1 MHCLNLRSTDPFFN
15 LALEEILLKNRK
27 EEFLILGVNDPSVVI
42 GKHQVLHREVNTRF
56 VTEKN
61 IPVIRR
67 ISGGGTVFHDN
78 GNLNF
83 SFIIQSEAGKQVDFR
98 KYTLPVISFLSSL
111 GVEANLVGKNDLK
124 VNGFKISGNA
134 EHIHRN
140 RVLHHGTLLFN
151 TSLDLLRNSLRKNT
165 GNYTSK
171 AVESNPSPV
180 INLKEKLNDIK
191 DMIQLRS
198 MMMSWF
204 LNNIPDAEMYSL
216 GEEESAEAE
225 ALADSKYRTW
235 EWNYAYGPEYHF
247 NNRFEIDRKQYSC
260 NIFVKD
266 GIIWECAIER
276 DEKLSTVAKNL
287 IGIKHMPADLLR
299 VFRENSVAMTDDD
312 VYGLF

>member
-111 GVEANLVGKNDLK
+111 GVEANLEGKNDLK

-191 DMIQLRS
+191 DMTQFRS

-216 GEEESAEAE
+216 GEDESAEAE

-299 VFRENSVAMTDDD
+299 VFRENSVAMTDDE

>member
-78 GNLNF
+78 GDLNF

-111 GVEANLVGKNDLK
+111 GVEANLEGKNDLK

-191 DMIQLRS
+191 DMTQFRS

-216 GEEESAEAE
+216 GEDESAEAE

-276 DEKLSTVAKNL
+276 DEKLNTVAKNL

>member
-111 GVEANLVGKNDLK
+111 GVEANLEGKNDLK

-191 DMIQLRS
+191 DMIQIRS

-299 VFRENSVAMTDDD
+299 VFRENSVAMTDDE

>member
-124 VNGFKISGNA
+124 INGFKISGNA

>member
-1 MHCLNLRSTDPFFN
+1 MLCLNLRSTDPFFN

-111 GVEANLVGKNDLK
+111 GVEANLEGKNDLK

-191 DMIQLRS
+191 DMTQFRS

-299 VFRENSVAMTDDD
+299 VFRENSVAMTDDE

>member
-111 GVEANLVGKNDLK
+111 GVEANLEGKNDLK

-299 VFRENSVAMTDDD
+299 VFRENSVAMTDDE

>member
-111 GVEANLVGKNDLK
+111 GVEANLEGKNDLK

-191 DMIQLRS
+191 DMTQFRS

>member
-111 GVEANLVGKNDLK
+111 GVEANLEGKNDLK

-191 DMIQLRS
+191 DMTQFRS

-299 VFRENSVAMTDDD
+299 VFRENSVAMTDDE